1 MNEVFIPAM
10 GMAPD
15 DVTLVSW
22 LKQPGDALTPGEPIA
37 LVETSK
43 AELEIEAD
51 AAGVLGRHLFAER
64 DRVAPGTTIAYLLKP
79 GESEPDA
86 PPTNGAGSA
95 TGAGSAAAQP
105 AETQIAETQPAGNTA
120 PPAPAAEAGPAAATD
135 DAVAEAPIQVSGAK
149 PPAGDVTAGDVTAVE
164 PVAALS
170 GGPRHST
177 SPRQRRLQ
185 AEAALQSPPADAVA
199 PAPQPTAVA
208 QPGVTSDDRFRAA
221 IGASVQRSWQE
232 IPHFAVTRE
241 LRAGELLDAVTQ
253 WRAVLPSLTLTDLL
267 LRALA
272 LTMIEREHRTDLD
285 IGMAVATERGV
296 AIPVIR
302 GVLQLDLMQLV
313 AARKAAAERARAGK
327 MNADDGRVPATTL
340 SNLGA
345 VGVDQFTGVV
355 PYGQTSLLTV
365 GRAAPRP
372 VVDDGELAV
381 ATTMQATL
389 NVDHRS
395 WDGFD
400 AGQALDRLARIVAA
414 PTVFLGGIGAVA
426 QEGKS

>member
-22 LKQPGDALTPGEPIA
+22 LKQPGDPLTSGEPIA

-51 AAGVLGRHLFAER
+51 ADGVLGRHLFAER

-79 GESEPDA
+79 GETEPASAAPDTASAPPADA
-86 PPTNGAGSA
+86 PPADS
-95 TGAGSAAAQP
+95 
-105 AETQIAETQPAGNTA
+105 
-120 PPAPAAEAGPAAATD
+120 PPAPAGEAGPAAATTD
-135 DAVAEAPIQVSGAK
+135 TVAEAPVQLAGGDAPDAAVS
-149 PPAGDVTAGDVTAVE
+149 VVE
-164 PVAALS
+164 PLAPVADQ
-170 GGPRHST
+170 PRHTT

-185 AEAALQSPPADAVA
+185 AEAALQSPPA
-199 PAPQPTAVA
+199 PQPAAESATPQPAAASAGA
-208 QPGVTSDDRFRAA
+208 QAAAEPVTDDRFRAA
-221 IGASVQRSWQE
+221 ISASVQRSWQE

-241 LRAGELLDAVTQ
+241 LRAGELVDAVAQ
-253 WRAVLPSLTLTDLL
+253 WRAVLPGLTLTDLL

-272 LTMIEREHRTDLD
+272 LSMVEREHSTTLD

-296 AIPVIR
+296 TIPVIR
-302 GVLQLDLMQLV
+302 GVLQLDLVQLV
-313 AARKAAAERARAGK
+313 AARQAAAERARAGK
-327 MNADDGRVPATTL
+327 LHADDGRSPATTL

-345 VGVDQFTGVV
+345 IGVDQFTGVV
-355 PYGQTSLLTV
+355 PYGQTSLFTV
-365 GRAAPRP
+365 GRAAARP
-372 VVDDGELAV
+372 VVEAGRLAV
-381 ATTMQATL
+381 ATTMNVTV

-400 AGQALDRLARIVAA
+400 AGQALDRLARVLAA
-414 PTVFLGGIGAVA
+414 PAVFLGGIGAVA
-426 QEGKS
+426 QEGTS